1 MRLLLD
7 TCVISEARRGKG
19 DPRVLALLDSIRAE
33 DLFLS
38 VITVGELT
46 RGIALLPGGKR
57 KRLLG
62 NWLLTLERDYAERI
76 LPVDGETARIW
87 GELSAAAQRRGKAV
101 SVSDGL
107 IAATAIRHGI
117 SVVTRNESDFR
128 ETGAMLINPWDQAE

>member
-7 TCVISEARRGKG
+7 TCVVSEARRGKG
-19 DPRVLALLDSIRAE
+19 HPRVLALLDSVRSE

-38 VITVGELT
+38 VITVGELAK
-46 RGIALLPGGKR
+46 GIALLRSGKR
-57 KRLLG
+57 KQLLR

-76 LPVDGETARIW
+76 LPVDGETARVW
-87 GELSAAAQRRGKAV
+87 GELTAAARRRGKAV

-117 SVVTRNESDFR
+117 SVVTRNVSDFC
-128 ETGAMLINPWDQAE
+128 ETGAMLINPWDQA